1 MIRVWF
7 LFRVQKYGFIF
18 IIVWGIGKKHPFGS
32 DVSLPRQRPNATALA
47 ILCWHGSDGA
57 LGQGGRESVVFQF
70 FQPCLGVS
78 DVIRVFVLFH
88 YFVVPFPGFVIV
100 SRHAHAVL
108 VHVS

>member
-70 FQPCLGVS
+70 FQPVLGVS
-78 DVIRVFVLFH
+78 GVIRYDVLFCH
-88 YFVVPFPGFVIV
+88 FGVPFPGFGMV
-100 SRHAHAVL
+100 SRHAYAAL
-108 VHVS
+108 VHGS